1 LNEGIVNINK
11 PPGPTSTQVSDW
23 VKTLLKANAAGH
35 TGTLDPNVTGCLPV
49 AINDATKVTSA
60 LLPAGKEYMT
70 LMHLHNE
77 VDEKEIKEVLKEF
90 AGKIYQRPPTK
101 SAVRKDLRIRTIYY
115 NDILEINGKDV
126 LFSCGC
132 QGGTYIRKL
141 CHDVG
146 LALGCGAHMQQLRRT
161 KTGPLTEKISVTL
174 QELSD
179 AYYFWTE
186 KKDEKRLRKVLLPME
201 SALTHLPKIF
211 ISDTCVEA
219 LCHGAQL
226 MIPGISKLDSGISV
240 GELVAVYTLKGEG
253 VLLATAMMTSEDMKK
268 KKKGQSV
275 KTERVLMKTGVYP
288 KYERKN

>member
-1 LNEGIVNINK
+1 
-11 PPGPTSTQVSDW
+11 
-23 VKTLLKANAAGH
+23 
-35 TGTLDPNVTGCLPV
+35 
-49 AINDATKVTSA
+49 
-60 LLPAGKEYMT
+60 
-70 LMHLHNE
+70 
-77 VDEKEIKEVLKEF
+77 
-90 AGKIYQRPPTK
+90 
-101 SAVRKDLRIRTIYY
+101 
-115 NDILEINGKDV
+115 

-226 MIPGISKLDSGISV
+226 MLPGISKLDSGISV